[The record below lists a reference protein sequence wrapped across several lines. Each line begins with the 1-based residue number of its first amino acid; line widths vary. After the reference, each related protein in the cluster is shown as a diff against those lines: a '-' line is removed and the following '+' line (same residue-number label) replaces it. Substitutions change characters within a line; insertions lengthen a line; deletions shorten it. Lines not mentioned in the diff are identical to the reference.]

1 MYYIGQKV
9 VCIDD
14 KRQNYDMGN
23 LKENTI
29 YTVKGFHPRDGGLI
43 LNEAKGDGG
52 FGAYLKERFMPLTEF
67 SKVQEAAEQLFKE
80 LDLQVN

>member
-14 KRQNYDMGN
+14 KRQNYAMGN

-29 YTVKGFHPRDGGLI
+29 YTVKRFHPRDGGLI
-43 LNEAKGDGG
+43 LHEAKGDGG
-52 FGAYLKERFMPLTEF
+52 FGAYLSERFMSLTDYC
-67 SKVQEAAEQLFKE
+67 KQTEAIEQLFKE
-80 LDLQVN
+80 LNLQVN

>member
-14 KRQNYDMGN
+14 KIQNYAMGN

-29 YTVKGFHPRDGGLI
+29 YTVKGFNPIDDGLI
-43 LNEAKGDGG
+43 LSETKGDGG
-52 FGAYLKERFMPLTEF
+52 FGAYLRERFMPLTNYC
-67 SKVQEAAEQLFKE
+67 KMIEAIEQLFKE
-80 LDLQVN
+80 LHLQVN